1 MQVRAKKIDAT
12 KGAIVPLIISFV
24 IPLILTTVLQKF
36 FNAVDLAVLGNMADT
51 NAVASVG
58 ATTTII
64 HLMVD
69 AFVGISAGAKIVFS
83 RLFGRADNA
92 QIKRTAGTSM
102 IVALGFGIIIAT
114 VGFIFAPTFLGW
126 VKCPPVCLKGAILYT
141 RIYVLSAPAILIYNY
156 GAAVLTSSGDSR
168 RPMNYAIFSGLLN
181 AVLNVVLCLILTEK
195 VAAVAIAT
203 AASQL
208 LAATLVILR
217 LTRLEGE
224 LKLEITRMRFDP
236 HAFSQLMRFGIPMAL
251 QVLVYPL
258 ANVQIAAAINSYGE
272 ICVAGNSAAL
282 TMHDIVSAFRV
293 AFGTAVAT
301 FMGQNLGAGN
311 HERVKAS
318 LLHNTWM
325 SIAVCLPL
333 SLLEW
338 ALAPFWLKL
347 FLGQDAAAAEFA
359 LIRVAILNSSM
370 FFLLMNTI
378 LGHAIQAFGYPI
390 FSTVNAVVWVL
401 GFRIFWMSLVY
412 PVYTSYASLMVC
424 FSVSYVLNFICNV
437 IIFAIIYYR
446 YRKRKYKHIR

>member
-1 MQVRAKKIDAT
+1 MQVRVKKIDAT
-12 KGAIVPLIISFV
+12 KGPIIPLIISFV
-24 IPLILTTVLQKF
+24 IPLIMTTVLQKF

-83 RLFGRADNA
+83 RLFGRGDEEK
-92 QIKRTAGTSM
+92 IKCTIDTSL

-114 VGFIFAPTFLGW
+114 VGYIFAPTFLGW
-126 VKCPPVCLKGAILYT
+126 VKCPPVCLDGAILYT
-141 RIYVLSAPAILIYNY
+141 RIYMLSAPAILVYNY

-168 RPMNYAIFSGLLN
+168 RPMNYAIFSGILN
-181 AVLNVVLCLILTEK
+181 AFLNVILCLVLTEK
-195 VAAVAIAT
+195 VAAVAVAT

-208 LAATLVILR
+208 LAAILVVVR
-217 LTRLEGE
+217 LSRLEDGIK
-224 LKLEITRMRFDP
+224 LKLTAMRFNP
-236 HAFSQLMRFGIPMAL
+236 RAFSQLMRFGIPMAL

-282 TMHDIVSAFRV
+282 TMHDIISAFRV

-301 FMGQNLGAGN
+301 FMGQNLGAEN
-311 HERVKAS
+311 HERVRAS

-333 SLLEW
+333 SFLEW

-347 FLGQDAAAAEFA
+347 FLGQDTAAAEFA

-378 LGHAIQAFGYPI
+378 LGHAIQALGYPI

-401 GFRIFWMSLVY
+401 GFRIFWMAVIY
-412 PVYTSYASLMVC
+412 PNYTSYASLMTC
-424 FSVSYVLNFICNV
+424 FSVSYVLNFICNIV
-437 IIFAIIYYR
+437 IFSVIYYR
-446 YRKRKYKHIR
+446 YKRTLRHA